1 MLPIISGPGTLSMS
15 TAESKTCPSPSL
27 ITASKPEGLE
37 STGTEASTLS
47 LQAPVGGPHQAGL
60 DSTATFPSLDQ
71 PFASPNSVEGG
82 FRLLKAQLAV
92 KINAQKSEQ
101 AKNVWAV
108 SGLWDRLRRFKGLRC
123 CEVLRGLFP
132 IVSVKDLEQGLLR
145 EFQDTQDKLCGIG
158 RPPSL
163 PASVDCEG
171 LLVAALAKRLVGRFS
186 PEVGEF
192 LALREGLLFAKSRG
206 LVVRLAEVD
215 ACNIASCVLKPVSV
229 FGEAALVIQ
238 DIKALFRE
246 VGVSNCRAIPRLS
259 NRVAH
264 SLVSL
269 ALSSVEELCWQNVCL
284 SDVFPFL

>member
-1 MLPIISGPGTLSMS
+1 MGAVPVLFPP
-15 TAESKTCPSPSL
+15 
-27 ITASKPEGLE
+27 
-37 STGTEASTLS
+37 
-47 LQAPVGGPHQAGL
+47 PVGVL
-60 DSTATFPSLDQ
+60 
-71 PFASPNSVEGG
+71 
-82 FRLLKAQLAV
+82 
-92 KINAQKSEQ
+92 KINTDM
-101 AKNVWAV
+101 AV
-108 SGLWDRLRRFKGLRC
+108 RAN
-123 CEVLRGLFP
+123 
-132 IVSVKDLEQGLLR
+132 DLS
-145 EFQDTQDKLCGIG
+145 IG
-158 RPPSL
+158 VGVVIR
-163 PASVDCEG
+163 DCEG